1 MLSLPRVFTT
11 WVCHCPWL
19 QRFSPP
25 PPPELLQA
33 LDEQRPWL
41 QELQLLRQAIQLS
54 IKAHRRGGLDP
65 RGLDA
70 LLLIADELEISHGWD
85 PLLVDGWLDRLGFWD
100 GEF

>member
-1 MLSLPRVFTT
+1 MLPLPRVFTT
-11 WVCHCPWL
+11 WVCHCLWL

-33 LDEQRPWL
+33 
-41 QELQLLRQAIQLS
+41 IQLS
-54 IKAHRRGGLDP
+54 VKAHRRGGLDP